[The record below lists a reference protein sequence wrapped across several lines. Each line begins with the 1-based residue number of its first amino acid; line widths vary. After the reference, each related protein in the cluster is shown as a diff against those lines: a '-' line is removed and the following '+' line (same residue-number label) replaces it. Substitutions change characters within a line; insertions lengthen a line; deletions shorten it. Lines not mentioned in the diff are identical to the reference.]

1 MLRKNYLLI
10 LSLFLPILAFGQSL
24 APHSAQVSYFGETVT
39 HPGLRLSAT
48 YLLKEKMVRKRVTNR
63 KIGSESSKG
72 TVHALEVRPSLGFFF
87 HRRHQ
92 TGLFLLPEIGYLR
105 TNRKRRQFGT
115 GLGIGYLHSII
126 PNVFEVTDEGQV
138 EESRASHNFFLASI
152 YTRWGRQL
160 KDSQFGYFFQPQFLY
175 ALPNYPNGV
184 AYLALEIGITYR
196 LKSPAK

>member
-10 LSLFLPILAFGQSL
+10 LYLFLPVLSFGQSFTPYSVQ
-24 APHSAQVSYFGETVT
+24 ASYFGETIT

-48 YLLKEKMVRKRVTNR
+48 YILKEKASRKRVTDR
-63 KIGSESSKG
+63 QAGAEPLSG
-72 TVHALEVRPSLGFFF
+72 TNHILEVRPSLGLFF

-92 TGLFLLPEIGYLR
+92 TGLFVLPEIGYLR

-126 PNVFEVTDEGQV
+126 PNVFEVTAEGQV

-160 KDSQFGYFFQPQFLY
+160 KDSSFGYFVQPQFLY

-184 AYLALEIGITYR
+184 AYLALEIVITYR
-196 LKSPAK
+196 LKPSAK